1 MYQEKYVDLPNGETL
16 YYVEGG
22 EGDKN
27 VLAIHGNYSSS
38 FGMLEFF
45 DYLPKGYKLFIPD
58 LRGFGRSTY
67 NHPYFSLK
75 EMSDDLILFCKAVGI
90 KKAVVIGHSLGGGVA
105 MQFAIDAKDITE
117 KLLLIAPTSVYGYP
131 IFKEDGK
138 GGYLPYRSR
147 YDLLS
152 MDAIKLTNDTLETQN
167 FEGYKAILGALSD
180 KSNQGEEY
188 FNTFIKEALMQKDLI
203 AADWALMVWN
213 ITDKPSLYSKGT
225 GQAKEIQC
233 KTLLISA
240 DNDTFVFP
248 FMTAANVAALSGNPN
263 FTHVQYENCGHMVYN
278 DQKERFYKDFV
289 EFIKG

>member
-152 MDAIKLTNDTLETQN
+152 MDAIKL
-167 FEGYKAILGALSD
+167 
-180 KSNQGEEY
+180 Y
-188 FNTFIKEALMQKDLI
+188 F
-203 AADWALMVWN
+203 
-213 ITDKPSLYSKGT
+213 
-225 GQAKEIQC
+225 
-233 KTLLISA
+233 
-240 DNDTFVFP
+240 
-248 FMTAANVAALSGNPN
+248 GNPKLRRL
-263 FTHVQYENCGHMVYN
+263 QSYLRCLI
-278 DQKERFYKDFV
+278 R
-289 EFIKG
+289 